1 MFLHK
6 QGALSA
12 FIFLFLPLVLSFLCI
27 YYIFIFECCAEM
39 SVWLKQNNI
48 ETRTRIWCLK
58 NVMHSW
64 FCDVS
69 YVYIF
74 ENTLSSGVSV
84 LSDI

>member
-12 FIFLFLPLVLSFLCI
+12 FIFLFLSLVLLFLCV
-27 YYIFIFECCAEM
+27 YYIFIFACCAGM
-39 SVWLKQNNI
+39 FVWLKQNNI
-48 ETRTRIWCLK
+48 KTRTPVWCLR

-69 YVYIF
+69 YVDIF